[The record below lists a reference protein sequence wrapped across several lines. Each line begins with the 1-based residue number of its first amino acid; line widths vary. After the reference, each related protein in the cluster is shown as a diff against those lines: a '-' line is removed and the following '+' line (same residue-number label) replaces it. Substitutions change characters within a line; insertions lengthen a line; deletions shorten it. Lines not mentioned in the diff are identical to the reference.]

1 MEFTL
6 MVIQEQLLNW
16 ISSSGLV
23 SLGVIDAL
31 DAIFIWKKKK
41 KSLLLFNMTSA
52 IMEAQHVWDFNNIFS
67 FIPAAV
73 ISSLIKL

>member
-1 MEFTL
+1 

-31 DAIFIWKKKK
+31 DAIFIWKKKIIIIIQHDF
-41 KSLLLFNMTSA
+41 SNYGSSA
-52 IMEAQHVWDFNNIFS
+52 CMR
-67 FIPAAV
+67 
-73 ISSLIKL
+73 L

>member
-1 MEFTL
+1 

-41 KSLLLFNMTSA
+41 KIIIIIQHDFSNYGSSA
-52 IMEAQHVWDFNNIFS
+52 CMR
-67 FIPAAV
+67 
-73 ISSLIKL
+73 L

>member
-1 MEFTL
+1 

-41 KSLLLFNMTSA
+41 SLLLFNMTSA
-52 IMEAQHVWDFNNIFS
+52 IMEAQHV
-67 FIPAAV
+67 
-73 ISSLIKL
+73 

>member
-1 MEFTL
+1 

-52 IMEAQHVWDFNNIFS
+52 IMEAQHV
-67 FIPAAV
+67 
-73 ISSLIKL
+73 